1 MSVNVVRAI
10 GYRIQQD
17 YWKGEWIYEKGC

>member
-17 YWKGEWIYEKGC
+17 YLRERGGMYG

>member
-17 YWKGEWIYEKGC
+17 YLKGEWIYGKEC